1 MLSSELL
8 IPTMLMF
15 AAVIT
20 LFLTSEDSHAV
31 RMKASRRIISFAD
44 VTGVDVRLTS
54 LGRAG
59 EYEVFRLKQFA
70 TALGAAALTLIG
82 LLTLGF
88 NFGTAIT
95 FSFGFGTF
103 SYFYSDRRLTT
114 QVRKNLLLIESEFAP
129 VIEMLTLALAAGETP
144 LAAIDRVSKR
154 SKSRFGHELALVVS
168 QVRLGTPFQEAM
180 DEMGRKLDSV
190 PIRRFVDA
198 LVTAMMRGAPLIDV
212 LHRHCA
218 EARQIQR
225 NIVMEK
231 AGKAEI
237 SMMIPVVFLILPISV
252 LFALWPS
259 LNHLNLFTA

>member
-8 IPTMLMF
+8 VPTLLMV

-20 LFLTSEDSHAV
+20 LFLTSKDSDAI
-31 RMKASRRIISFAD
+31 RMKASRRIISIAD
-44 VTGVDVRLTS
+44 VTGVDVRLTA

-59 EYEVFRLKQFA
+59 EYEVFRLKQAA
-70 TALGAAALTLIG
+70 TALGAAAISLFGFLS
-82 LLTLGF
+82 LGS
-88 NFGTAIT
+88 NFGTAIA
-95 FSFGFGTF
+95 FSFSFGTF
-103 SYFYSDRRLTT
+103 SYLYLDRSLTSE
-114 QVRKNLLLIESEFAP
+114 VRKNRLLIESEFAP
-129 VIEMLTLALAAGETP
+129 IIEMLTLALSAGETP

-154 SKSRFGHELALVVS
+154 SNSRFGLELALVVS
-168 QVRLGTPFQEAM
+168 QVRLGTPFQDAM